1 MSRGRAI
8 ATFIDAAPLF
18 TALGDATRL
27 GLVGRLC
34 REGPLSISR
43 LTDGT
48 GISRQAIAKHLR
60 VLSDAGLARAT
71 RHGRERIWHIEA
83 RRLAEVQQYLSE
95 ISAQWDDALGR
106 LQTLVEKDDLQ
117 GRDSRKTRRR

>member
-1 MSRGRAI
+1 MTRGRAI
-8 ATFIDAAPLF
+8 QTFADAAPLF

-48 GISRQAIAKHLR
+48 GISRQAVAKHLR
-60 VLSDAGLARAT
+60 VLSDAGIARGT
-71 RHGRERIWHIEA
+71 RHGRESMWHIEA
-83 RRLAEVQQYLSE
+83 RRLAEVQQHLSE
-95 ISAQWDDALGR
+95 ISAQWDDALDR
-106 LQTLVEKDDLQ
+106 LKTLVEKEERQ
-117 GRDSRKTRRR
+117 GRGSRRTRRR